1 MLKEYSCRPTVPGN
15 GCILLLEDFLASYFC
30 GEMKYITF
38 FRLDERRRDIFV
50 FALAINITP
59 QEVRI
64 KEQK

>member
-1 MLKEYSCRPTVPGN
+1 MEYSYCPTIPGN

-30 GEMKYITF
+30 GEMKRITF
-38 FRLDERRRDIFV
+38 FRLDERHMDTFI

-59 QEVRI
+59 PEVRI